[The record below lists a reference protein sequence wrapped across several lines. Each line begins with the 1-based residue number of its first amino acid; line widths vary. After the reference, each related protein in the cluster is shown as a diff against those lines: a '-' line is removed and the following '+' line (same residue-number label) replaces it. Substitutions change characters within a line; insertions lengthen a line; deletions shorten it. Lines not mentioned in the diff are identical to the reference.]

1 MPVVRGHCDPGGI
14 VNWLQVITMYP
25 LFVVAGESR
34 VRTMPSFDVVS
45 EVDLHQ
51 LTNAVDQAGR
61 IIANRF
67 DFKGV
72 EASFEREERT
82 VLITAEAEFQ
92 VSQMEDMLRS
102 ALIKCVKCD
111 IDPAA
116 MDCGEPQVSG
126 KLVKSTVVLRHGL
139 DSGQCKVIVKRIK
152 EAKIK
157 VQAQIQGE
165 QVRVTGKKRD
175 DLQQVIALLREEEF
189 VREEEFGAPLQ
200 FTNFR
205 D

>member
-1 MPVVRGHCDPGGI
+1 
-14 VNWLQVITMYP
+14 
-25 LFVVAGESR
+25 
-34 VRTMPSFDVVS
+34 MPSFDVVS

-51 LTNAVDQAGR
+51 LTNAVDQAAR
-61 IIANRF
+61 IVTNRF

-72 EASFEREERT
+72 QASFEREERT

-92 VSQMEDMLRS
+92 VTQMEDMLRA
-102 ALIKCVKCD
+102 ALIKCD

-116 MDCGEPQVSG
+116 MDCGEPVTSG
-126 KLVKSTVVLRHGL
+126 KQVKATVVLRHGL
-139 DSGQCKVIVKRIK
+139 DSAQCKSVVKKIK
-152 EAKIK
+152 DAKLK

-175 DLQQVIALLREEEF
+175 DLQQAIALLRDADI
-189 VREEEFGAPLQ
+189 GLPLQ